1 MSLCS
6 EFIVKFQ
13 CMNRISALALT
24 KPSQILRHFQTN
36 MFPVS
41 KLISPVKLLTII
53 VGADIIAL
61 GGVFAVATC
70 GGPIVPFRG
79 GRIDAWT
86 PGGFGT
92 PEPQQDLDT
101 LTESFRKQGFSNTEM
116 ITLTACGHTV
126 GGVRD
131 ADFPM
136 LVSASTT
143 PGQPHIIDFDTTT
156 QYDNKV

>member
-1 MSLCS
+1 
-6 EFIVKFQ
+6 
-13 CMNRISALALT
+13 
-24 KPSQILRHFQTN
+24 
-36 MFPVS
+36 
-41 KLISPVKLLTII
+41 LLTII
-53 VGADIIAL
+53 AGADIIAL

-79 GRIDAWT
+79 GRVDAWAA
-86 PGGFGT
+86 GGFGT

-101 LTESFRKQGFSNTEM
+101 LKESFRKQGFSDTEM

-156 QYDNKV
+156 QFDNKV